1 MRWEPESADRLAVL
15 PGGQAREIMLRQRD
29 ASSGW
34 NDEYRNL
41 ASVWVGGLNDLA
53 ASRRNGVTCRG
64 RTGNHDVRHQAR
76 LGRHR
81 SAECANR
88 RPVRYV
94 GDAVVAMA
102 FIASLHPDVFADET
116 QGAQAQRNGAD
127 GDDAEQ

>member
-1 MRWEPESADRLAVL
+1 MLVDAHQV
-15 PGGQAREIMLRQRD
+15 ARGVSKGRD
-29 ASSGW
+29 
-34 NDEYRNL
+34 NL
-41 ASVWVGGLNDLA
+41 AGVGIDGLHDLTA
-53 ASRRNGVTCRG
+53 GREDGVNGRG

-116 QGAQAQRNGAD
+116 QGAQAQRDGAD